1 MRAEVAR
8 PQAQPDARP
17 AQAPAAD
24 QESSAPAPIAD
35 GPRGGV
41 DAWNL
46 TGSPSRPSKRRHHRV
61 QPTWMR
67 PLRPGRSRLSRKI
80 PRIPIRMMRLR
91 ASPPQ
96 HHSPVLPRKIQ
107 RLKIPRLAPAHHR
120 RRKRTC
126 LPKPSLYPL
135 KYPKIVGI
143 CGFPRAVWRARFLRG
158 LGQRD
163 SAAGFSELART
174 G

>member
-1 MRAEVAR
+1 MPRLRVPKPSQMRDLPRHPPQTRSLLLPRLLLTARVA
-8 PQAQPDARP
+8 AWM
-17 AQAPAAD
+17 
-24 QESSAPAPIAD
+24 
-35 GPRGGV
+35 RGTV
-41 DAWNL
+41 

-135 KYPKIVGI
+135 KYPKIAGI
-143 CGFPRAVWRARFLRG
+143 RGFPRAVLASAIPSRPR
-158 LGQRD
+158 
-163 SAAGFSELART
+163 AAGFSESART
-174 G
+174 GRG